1 MQAPDLP
8 ENESARIAKLQS
20 LNLLDTSPEE
30 RFDRLTRLAA
40 RLFNVP
46 IALVSLVDINRQ
58 WFKSC
63 VGLPVS
69 ETPRG
74 ISFCG
79 HAILGDDVFV
89 IPNALADERFGN
101 NPLVTGAPYIRFYAG
116 CPLRVAD
123 GSKLGTL
130 CLIDTTT
137 RQFSAEDAAV
147 LKDLARMAELEISA
161 VQMATMDVLTTLS
174 NRRGFETLAK
184 HALAVDRRLNRPAS
198 LFYFDLNGF
207 KAINDNFGHAEGDRA
222 LVTFADQLRGTFRE
236 CDVIGRLGGDEFAV
250 LLTDASPDSTARV
263 LSRLQR
269 ALDARHLAENRGY
282 EIRYSVGCVA
292 YDRQRHASIDQLLA
306 EADAQMYEDKQ
317 SRLLG
322 TRNNI

>member
-1 MQAPDLP
+1 MHAPAFP
-8 ENESARIAKLQS
+8 EDESTRIATLQS
-20 LNLLDTSPEE
+20 LKVLDTPPEE

-46 IALVSLVDINRQ
+46 IALVSLIDTNRQ

-63 VGLPVS
+63 IGLPVT

-130 CLIDTTT
+130 CLIDTSA
-137 RQFSAEDAAV
+137 RQFSAEDVAV

-161 VQMATMDVLTTLS
+161 VQMATMDVLTALS

-184 HALAVDRRLNRPAS
+184 HTLSVDRRLNRPAS

-222 LVTFADQLRGTFRE
+222 LLVFADELRATFRE

-263 LSRLQR
+263 LSRFQLALKQR
-269 ALDARHLAENRGY
+269 SLAENRGY

-292 YDRQRHASIDQLLA
+292 YDRQKHPSIEHLLA
-306 EADAQMYEDKQ
+306 EADAQMYEHKQ
-317 SRLLG
+317 SQQPARPDI
-322 TRNNI
+322 T